1 MNTTTQT
8 VRDARPPAAVI
19 MLLNPIMRR
28 VLRTP
33 LGRAIKPFA
42 LLEFTGRRSGRR
54 YRVPVGW
61 HAIDGTTVVFTPAS
75 WSVNFAAAI
84 PVEVRHR
91 GRVEA
96 MTGTLVTD
104 PDLVASALNTLF
116 TDGAPPRAVG
126 LDMQS
131 GHTVT
136 ATDVVAV
143 NRAMIR
149 FTRR

>member
-1 MNTTTQT
+1 MSATTQT

-33 LGRAIKPFA
+33 LGRLVKPFA

-61 HAIDGTTVVFTPAS
+61 HVIDGTPVVFTPAP
-75 WSVNFAAAI
+75 WRVNFADAT

-91 GRVEA
+91 GQVEA

-104 PDLVASALNTLF
+104 PELVASALNTLF
-116 TDGAPPRAVG
+116 AGGAPPRAVG
-126 LDMQS
+126 LNMQS
-131 GHTVT
+131 GHMVT

-143 NRAMIR
+143 DRAMIR